1 MTLEQLLDCEDP
13 EFWEKLTDDQLL
25 EYFKP
30 YLTVTRPELAAKP
43 RQKQQFDP
51 EAQARQLKI
60 MQLKAIG
67 IDVSEAMKGRRK

>member
-51 EAQARQLKI
+51 ESQARQLKI